1 MNHQRIKRMS
11 KDKELK
17 PEDRELFRE
26 HVGDV
31 RRHRHD
37 RIELKTARPL
47 PIPIQTR
54 ADECRVLV
62 DMLSDEYMPLD
73 LETGEEI
80 SFIRPGLQHRLARK
94 LRRGEYK
101 INAELDLHGLNVEAS
116 RQALATFLVNCQ
128 AENRRCVR
136 IIHGKG
142 LSSRSKGPVLKQMV
156 NRWLRQRKEVLAFCS
171 TIPKHGGTGAVY
183 VLLRKP

>member
-1 MNHQRIKRMS
+1 MS
-11 KDKELK
+11 KDKEID

-26 HVGDV
+26 HMRDV
-31 RRHRHD
+31 RRHKHD
-37 RIELKTARPL
+37 RVVLKNAQPL
-47 PIPIQTR
+47 PVPHQTR
-54 ADECRVLV
+54 ADESRVRV

-80 SFIRPGLQHRLARK
+80 SFIRPGLQHRTIRK
-94 LRRGEYK
+94 LRRGEFR
-101 INAELDLHGLNVEAS
+101 ISAELDLHGLNVEAS
-116 RQALATFLVNCQ
+116 RTALASFLVNCQ

-156 NRWLRQRKEVLAFCS
+156 NRWLRQRKEVLAFTS
-171 TIPKHGGTGAVY
+171 AIPKHGGTGAVY